1 VKCTHFEGVKIRS
14 NENVSSLIDV
24 FLMIRVS
31 QEHTPYG
38 LIYTPTLTCQKVQ
51 DMDNMH
57 KQKLAE
63 TYKMEKT

>member
-1 VKCTHFEGVKIRS
+1 
-14 NENVSSLIDV
+14 
-24 FLMIRVS
+24 MIRVS

-38 LIYTPTLTCQKVQ
+38 LIYTPTSTCQKVQ

-63 TYKMEKT
+63 KYKMEET